1 MSFSVAPK
9 VNKTNTPAVEG
20 GTPVRQN
27 FLVFGSPDIQQD
39 EIDEVVDTLRSGW
52 LSTGP
57 KTLAFERLFANYKN
71 VNHAVGLSSCTAAL
85 HLGMISL
92 GLQPGD
98 EVIGT
103 DFTFT
108 ASISS
113 MIHAG
118 LKPVLCD
125 VSRKTQNIDWKQI
138 EQHITPRTRAIMPVH
153 MCGYPCDM
161 KEITDIA
168 KRYNLYV
175 IEDCAHAIE
184 TTVDGKHAGT
194 FGDAGAFSFYVTK
207 NIACGEGGMLI
218 TNNDEIEQTVR
229 TMALHGMS
237 KNAHTRYGS
246 EGFQHYKVLHP
257 GFKYNMMDLV
267 SSIGI
272 CQLNR
277 IEQSWQ
283 RRNHIW
289 RFYDEQFKKLP
300 LYAPACPPKNVKH
313 GHHLYTVQL
322 KLDQLSV
329 SRDFVLN
336 ALKEEG
342 IGTGVHYQAIHTHP
356 YYTQTFGWT
365 ANDFPNAQWL
375 SDRTISLPL
384 SSKLSDQDITDVVEA
399 VRKVLKY
406 YRK

>member
-1 MSFSVAPK
+1 MSFSAAPK
-9 VNKTNTPAVEG
+9 VAKSILPVVAG
-20 GTPVRQN
+20 GSPVRQN
-27 FLVFGSPDIQQD
+27 FLVFGSPDIQQP
-39 EIDEVVDTLRSGW
+39 EIDEVVDTLKSGW

-57 KTLAFERLFANYKN
+57 KTMAFERLFAKYKESRY
-71 VNHAVGLSSCTAAL
+71 AVGTSSCTAAL
-85 HLGMISL
+85 HLALVSL

-98 EVIGT
+98 EVITT

-108 ASISS
+108 ATVSSIVHS
-113 MIHAG
+113 G
-118 LKPVLCD
+118 LKPVVCD
-125 VSRKTQNIDWKQI
+125 ISRKTQNIDWKQI
-138 EQHITPRTRAIMPVH
+138 ESKITPRTRAIVPVH
-153 MCGYPCDM
+153 MCGHPCDM
-161 KEITDIA
+161 EAITEIA

-218 TNNDEIEQTVR
+218 TDNAEIEEAVR
-229 TMALHGMS
+229 TMSLHGMS

-246 EGFQHYKVLHP
+246 EGFQHYKVLAP
-257 GFKYNMMDLV
+257 GFKYNMMDLIA
-267 SSIGI
+267 SIGV
-272 CQLNR
+272 CQLSR
-277 IEQSWQ
+277 VETSWQ

-289 RFYDEQFKKLP
+289 REYSKHLSGLP
-300 LYAPACPPKNVKH
+300 LYTPPEPASNVKH
-313 GHHLYTVQL
+313 GHHLYTIQL
-322 KLDQLSV
+322 KLDQLTV

-356 YYTQTFGWT
+356 YYTKTYGWT
-365 ANDFPNAQWL
+365 ANDFPNAQWV

-384 SSKLSDQDITDVVEA
+384 SSKLTDQDVTDVIEA
-399 VRKVLKY
+399 VRKVVKH
-406 YRK
+406 YRR